1 MRPTAYL
8 LSLAFPLL
16 AASSL
21 LLEGWWTLLTPALIY
36 GLVPLLEM
44 GLGAPT
50 APPPGT
56 IESARME
63 PRWMRGLL
71 WLHGVLHL
79 TLLAWGAAHAGG
91 GSWSGLEWIGRT
103 LSLGTEVGAVMFV
116 VAHELGHRPRPA
128 DRRLA
133 RLLLASAFYPQFGL
147 EHDRG
152 HHRFVGT
159 PADPVTARRGEGLW
173 AFLARAIPGCAADG
187 FRTGRTQAQRRGR
200 ATLGPGNPFLMDLLA
215 ALVLLAAVAGLLGPL
230 AAGAWLAASLF
241 GVFLLESVEYIQH
254 YGLERRQLEDGSF
267 ERVAARHSWN
277 SNHPIGRALLI
288 ELPRHADHH
297 AHAARPY
304 GGLRS
309 LEGAPQLLLGYPGSI
324 LMATVPPLWRRVMDP
339 RIPA

>member
-1 MRPTAYL
+1 MRSTAYL
-8 LSLAFPLL
+8 LSLAFPAL

-21 LLEGWWTLLTPALIY
+21 ALDGAWTLLTPALIF
-36 GLVPLLEM
+36 GLVPLLET
-44 GLGAPT
+44 LTGAPST
-50 APPPGT
+50 APPGG
-56 IESARME
+56 IESARTE
-63 PRWMRGLL
+63 PRWMRALL
-71 WLHGVLHL
+71 WLHGILHL
-79 TLLAWGAAHAGG
+79 GLLGWGAAHAARGD
-91 GSWSGLEWIGRT
+91 WTLLEWIGRS

-133 RLLLASAFYPQFGL
+133 RVLLASAFYPQFGL

-159 PADPVTARRGEGLW
+159 PSDPVTARRGEGLW
-173 AFLARAIPGCAADG
+173 AFLARAIPGCTADG
-187 FRTGRTQAQRRGR
+187 FRTGRTQAERRR
-200 ATLGPGNPFLMDLLA
+200 RSILGPGNPFLADLAVAVALLA
-215 ALVLLAAVAGLLGPL
+215 TITWLLGPA
-230 AAGAWLAASLF
+230 AAGAWLAASAF

-309 LEGAPQLLLGYPGSI
+309 LEGAPQLPLGYPGSI
-324 LMATVPPLWRRVMDP
+324 LMATVPPLWKRVMDP